1 MNWNNK
7 KVLVTGGA
15 SFIGSHLCEQIVQKG
30 AKVRVAENFSSGAR
44 DHLAHIECETLEG
57 DLLDP
62 SFCDQATKGMEVV
75 FHLAADHGGRG
86 YIDSHPVECSTN
98 MILDGQVFRHAHR
111 NEAEKIIFK
120 NKQIRKKLELYI
132 FKIVRKKRSDF
143 IKQEKE
149 KKTRLIFID
158 IPLLFE
164 NNLEKQFH
172 KVISIIA
179 SKQVRLK
186 RLKKT
191 RKMTETQFKNI
202 IKSQTSDVIRKNKS
216 DYVIYNNSTLKDYK
230 TKINKLINKL

>member
-1 MNWNNK
+1 MTK
-7 KVLVTGGA
+7 IIAITGG
-15 SFIGSHLCEQIVQKG
+15 IGSGKSTLCSKLKDKGFKIHSSDEQV
-30 AKVRVAENFSSGAR
+30 AKIYKNPDKKFFTYLRTIGLSKSISKKN
-44 DHLAHIECETLEG
+44 
-57 DLLDP
+57 
-62 SFCDQATKGMEVV
+62 
-75 FHLAADHGGRG
+75 
-86 YIDSHPVECSTN
+86 IDKDIIS
-98 MILDGQVFRHAHR
+98 
-111 NEAEKIIFK
+111 KIIFE

-230 TKINKLINKL
+230 TKINKLINKI

>member
-1 MNWNNK
+1 MTK
-7 KVLVTGGA
+7 IIAITGG
-15 SFIGSHLCEQIVQKG
+15 IGSGKSTLCSKLKDKGFKIHSSDEQV
-30 AKVRVAENFSSGAR
+30 AKIYKNPDKKFFTYLRTIGLSKSISKKN
-44 DHLAHIECETLEG
+44 
-57 DLLDP
+57 
-62 SFCDQATKGMEVV
+62 
-75 FHLAADHGGRG
+75 
-86 YIDSHPVECSTN
+86 IDKKIIS
-98 MILDGQVFRHAHR
+98 
-111 NEAEKIIFK
+111 KIIFE

-216 DYVIYNNSTLKDYK
+216 DYIIYNNSTLKDYK

>member
-1 MNWNNK
+1 MTK
-7 KVLVTGGA
+7 IIAITGG
-15 SFIGSHLCEQIVQKG
+15 IGSGKSTLCSKLKDKGFKIHSSDEQV
-30 AKVRVAENFSSGAR
+30 AKIYKNPDKKFFTYLRTIGLSKSISKKN
-44 DHLAHIECETLEG
+44 
-57 DLLDP
+57 
-62 SFCDQATKGMEVV
+62 
-75 FHLAADHGGRG
+75 
-86 YIDSHPVECSTN
+86 IDKKIIS
-98 MILDGQVFRHAHR
+98 
-111 NEAEKIIFK
+111 KIIFE

-216 DYVIYNNSTLKDYK
+216 DYVIYNNSTFKDYK

>member
-1 MNWNNK
+1 MTK
-7 KVLVTGGA
+7 TIAITGG
-15 SFIGSHLCEQIVQKG
+15 IGSGKSTFCSKLKEKGFKIHSSDEQV
-30 AKVRVAENFSSGAR
+30 AKIYKNPEK
-44 DHLAHIECETLEG
+44 
-57 DLLDP
+57 
-62 SFCDQATKGMEVV
+62 SFVNYLRTIGLSKSISKNN
-75 FHLAADHGGRG
+75 
-86 YIDSHPVECSTN
+86 IDKKIIS
-98 MILDGQVFRHAHR
+98 
-111 NEAEKIIFK
+111 KIIFE

-143 IKQEKE
+143 IKQEKQ

-164 NNLEKQFH
+164 NNLEKQFN

-191 RKMTETQFKNI
+191 RKMTENQFKNI
-202 IKSQTSDVIRKNKS
+202 TRSQTSDIIRKKKS

-230 TKINKLINKL
+230 IKINKLISKL

>member
-1 MNWNNK
+1 MTK
-7 KVLVTGGA
+7 TIAITGG
-15 SFIGSHLCEQIVQKG
+15 IGSGKSTFCSKLKEKGFKIHSSDEQV
-30 AKVRVAENFSSGAR
+30 AKIYKNPEKKFVTYLRTIGLSKSISKKN
-44 DHLAHIECETLEG
+44 
-57 DLLDP
+57 
-62 SFCDQATKGMEVV
+62 
-75 FHLAADHGGRG
+75 
-86 YIDSHPVECSTN
+86 IDKKIIS
-98 MILDGQVFRHAHR
+98 
-111 NEAEKIIFK
+111 KIIFE

-179 SKQVRLK
+179 SKQARLK

-202 IKSQTSDVIRKNKS
+202 IRSQTSDVIRKKKS
-216 DYVIYNNSTLKDYK
+216 DYVIYNNSTLKNYK

>member
-1 MNWNNK
+1 MTQTIAITGGIGSGKSTLCSKLKEKGFKIHSSDEQVAEIYKNPDKNFVTYLGAIGLSKSISKKNINK
-7 KVLVTGGA
+7 KII
-15 SFIGSHLCEQIVQKG
+15 S
-30 AKVRVAENFSSGAR
+30 
-44 DHLAHIECETLEG
+44 
-57 DLLDP
+57 
-62 SFCDQATKGMEVV
+62 
-75 FHLAADHGGRG
+75 
-86 YIDSHPVECSTN
+86 
-98 MILDGQVFRHAHR
+98 
-111 NEAEKIIFK
+111 KIIFE

-202 IKSQTSDVIRKNKS
+202 IRSQTSDVLRKKKS
-216 DYVIYNNSTLKDYK
+216 DYVIYNNSTLNDYE

>member
-1 MNWNNK
+1 MTK
-7 KVLVTGGA
+7 IIAITGG
-15 SFIGSHLCEQIVQKG
+15 IGSGKSTLCSKLKDKGFKIHSSDEQV
-30 AKVRVAENFSSGAR
+30 AKIYKNPDKKFFTYLRTIGLSKSISKKN
-44 DHLAHIECETLEG
+44 
-57 DLLDP
+57 
-62 SFCDQATKGMEVV
+62 
-75 FHLAADHGGRG
+75 
-86 YIDSHPVECSTN
+86 IDKNIIS
-98 MILDGQVFRHAHR
+98 
-111 NEAEKIIFK
+111 KIIFE

-202 IKSQTSDVIRKNKS
+202 IKSQTSDVIRKKKS

>member
-1 MNWNNK
+1 MTK
-7 KVLVTGGA
+7 IIAITGG
-15 SFIGSHLCEQIVQKG
+15 IGSGKSTLCSKLKDKGFKIHSSDEQV
-30 AKVRVAENFSSGAR
+30 AKIYKNPDKKFFTYLRTIGLSKSISKKN
-44 DHLAHIECETLEG
+44 
-57 DLLDP
+57 
-62 SFCDQATKGMEVV
+62 
-75 FHLAADHGGRG
+75 
-86 YIDSHPVECSTN
+86 IDKDIIS
-98 MILDGQVFRHAHR
+98 
-111 NEAEKIIFK
+111 KIIFE

-202 IKSQTSDVIRKNKS
+202 IKSQTSDVVRKNKS

-230 TKINKLINKL
+230 NKINKLINKL

>member
-1 MNWNNK
+1 MTKTIAITGGIGSGKSTLCTKLKEKGYKIHSSDEQVAKIYKNSDKKFVTYLRTIGLSKSISKKNINK
-7 KVLVTGGA
+7 KII
-15 SFIGSHLCEQIVQKG
+15 S
-30 AKVRVAENFSSGAR
+30 
-44 DHLAHIECETLEG
+44 
-57 DLLDP
+57 
-62 SFCDQATKGMEVV
+62 
-75 FHLAADHGGRG
+75 
-86 YIDSHPVECSTN
+86 
-98 MILDGQVFRHAHR
+98 
-111 NEAEKIIFK
+111 KIIFE

-149 KKTRLIFID
+149 KKTKLIFID

-164 NNLEKQFH
+164 NKLEKQFN

-179 SKQVRLK
+179 SKEVRLK

-202 IKSQTSDVIRKNKS
+202 IRSQTSDVIRKKKS
-216 DYVIYNNSTLKDYK
+216 NYVIYNNSTLKDYK

>member
-1 MNWNNK
+1 MTQTIAI
-7 KVLVTGGA
+7 TGG
-15 SFIGSHLCEQIVQKG
+15 IGSGKSTFCSKLKEKGFKIHSSDEQV
-30 AKVRVAENFSSGAR
+30 AKIYKNPDKKFVTYLRTIGLSKSISKKN
-44 DHLAHIECETLEG
+44 
-57 DLLDP
+57 
-62 SFCDQATKGMEVV
+62 
-75 FHLAADHGGRG
+75 
-86 YIDSHPVECSTN
+86 IDKKIIS
-98 MILDGQVFRHAHR
+98 
-111 NEAEKIIFK
+111 KIIFE

-172 KVISIIA
+172 KIISIIA

-202 IKSQTSDVIRKNKS
+202 IKSQTSDVTRKNKS
-216 DYVIYNNSTLKDYK
+216 DYVVYNNSTLKDYK
-230 TKINKLINKL
+230 IKINKLINKL